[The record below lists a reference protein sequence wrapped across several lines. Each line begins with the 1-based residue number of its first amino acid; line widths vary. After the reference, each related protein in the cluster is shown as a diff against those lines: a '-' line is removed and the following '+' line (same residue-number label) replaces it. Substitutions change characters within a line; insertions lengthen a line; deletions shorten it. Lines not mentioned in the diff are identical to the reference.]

1 MIRFAPL
8 LLGLLC
14 AVGCHDPG
22 PVAAPSPSGPA
33 LPANMKGWELY
44 IWQDAGQTWFTLL
57 PGTNRVKTAA
67 EVFSSPRD
75 TNGPD
80 GIAITIAG
88 LDALGGVLA
97 RLPAGE
103 TVTILALRYP
113 ATELERVATPEAV
126 ESYARSAAAQLG
138 LVLQ

>member
-1 MIRFAPL
+1 
-8 LLGLLC
+8 
-14 AVGCHDPG
+14 
-22 PVAAPSPSGPA
+22 
-33 LPANMKGWELY
+33 MKGWELY
-44 IWQDAGQTWFTLL
+44 TWQDAGQTWFTLL
-57 PGTNRVKTAA
+57 PGTNRGKTAA
-67 EVFSSPRD
+67 EVFSNPRD

-80 GIAITIAG
+80 GIAITVAG

-113 ATELERVATPEAV
+113 ATELERVATPDAV
-126 ESYARSAAAQLG
+126 EGYARSAAAQLG